1 MQLLYWFE
9 SIRTPA
15 LDTVMSLI
23 TRFGEEALFLLVA
36 LFVFWCVDKRKGYY
50 LLTVGFVGTL
60 INQWLKVVCQ
70 VPRPWVRDPNFTIV
84 ESARASATGYSFPSG
99 HTQCVTGYLGGIARF
114 TQRMWLR
121 VVCIILV
128 LLVAVSRMYLGVHTP
143 ADVGVSLVIGVVL
156 VFVLYPLMEST
167 LWFPNRMYGIIGAM
181 LALSLAFVGFM
192 ELTPPAVTASSAD
205 VLESALENNAE
216 ALKNAYTMLGAVAG
230 VLIAYA
236 FDSKVLQFPNR
247 APWWGQLIK
256 VLGGLALV
264 LVVKTLL
271 KAPLLAL
278 CGGHDAA
285 HAIRYFLVVLVAG
298 CLWPMTFR
306 FFEKYAK

>member
-9 SIRTPA
+9 SIRTPV

-143 ADVGVSLVIGVVL
+143 ADVGVSLLIGVVL

-167 LWFPNRMYGIIGAM
+167 LWFPNRMYWIIGAM
-181 LALSLAFVGFM
+181 LALSGAFVVYM
-192 ELTPPAVTASSAD
+192 ELAVPPVGSAE
-205 VLESALENNAE
+205 VLMEAYGNWAE
-216 ALKNAYTMLGAVAG
+216 AHKNAYSLLGAVSG
-230 VLIAYA
+230 VLPVYF
-236 FDSKVLQFPNR
+236 FDSKVLQFPTR
-247 APWWGQLIK
+247 APWWGQIIK
-256 VLGGLALV
+256 VLGGLAVV

-278 CGGHDAA
+278 CGGHEVS